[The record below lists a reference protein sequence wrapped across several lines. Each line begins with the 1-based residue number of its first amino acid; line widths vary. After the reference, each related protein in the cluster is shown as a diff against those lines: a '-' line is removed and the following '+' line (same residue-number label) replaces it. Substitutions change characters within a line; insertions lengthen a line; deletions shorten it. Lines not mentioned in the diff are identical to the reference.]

1 MSAAPDAETI
11 AAVMR
16 ALLDARDP
24 GRTLCPSEVARRLA
38 DRNDDDWRSL
48 MPAVRRVAAERARAG
63 ELVIT
68 QRGRAVD
75 AVRARG
81 PIRIGY
87 AD

>member
-1 MSAAPDAETI
+1 MSDVPDAETI
-11 AAVMR
+11 VAAMR
-16 ALLDARDP
+16 ALLDARD
-24 GRTLCPSEVARRLA
+24 GRTVCPSEVARRLA
-38 DRNDDDWRSL
+38 GGNDGDWRAL

-63 ELVIT
+63 ELVVT

-75 AVRARG
+75 ALRARG

>member
-1 MSAAPDAETI
+1 MSDGPDAETI
-11 AAVMR
+11 VAAVR
-16 ALLDARDP
+16 ALLDAREP
-24 GRTLCPSEVARRLA
+24 GRTVCPSEVARRLA
-38 DRNDDDWRSL
+38 GGNDGDWRAL

-63 ELVIT
+63 ELVVT

-75 AVRARG
+75 ALRARG